1 MAYGLSAVKLEK
13 AIMNLELRLR
23 EEFRKDVSRQV
34 TKQIKPYVQQINALQ
49 SQVDRLSARSASK
62 SSSPPQPSVEPEHG
76 VSELLHVDLDTLLTE
91 GDGNMDESLSGNSDR
106 ALPCVSIDIVDLL
119 QKDPDHPGT
128 KPPSEM
134 QRQKTKVAIDPSLGL
149 TNDSLHPELVEEP
162 VAFLETAW
170 NLVLVLGHTNC
181 GRVDLVIA
189 CLLWLGSGLMQISF
203 FFILLSDDFLGE
215 PFGNQVEVAKA
226 WRESIAH
233 DFKHMD
239 LNDES
244 LVSRVCRADRTLILS
259 TSQMQMLDQINAFL
273 GLGKDEFQAPYFQPG
288 ILLCMMCILLW
299 CLYLLNE
306 FRLVIFSLEAVSQVP
321 RGPRTQWKRRGGF
334 QTISYGRFGVY
345 CFMRLARFFIAV
357 GLLYAGVQWLSGT
370 ISITELI
377 LNAVALSAVLQI
389 DEMVFAALMPKK
401 IQICIQ
407 DLEAIKVPY
416 SKARS
421 QTESIMLLVGITCLM
436 LWPWMYNVGPLSWDM
451 LEVKR
456 QYCGGTQNFVVAG
469 NQVQGVTVGLVTLDH
484 AQGLNQTSLT
494 RFAVSR
500 HIWQEPLGTSNY
512 IRFTQDRSSFVT
524 ARDMDMHQRNLHD
537 SLCMDFDNI
546 FLGNAT
552 HELQEFYRQY
562 FYSASYEAGIPEG
575 ASCAEMAHLCHSID
589 TKARLVRHVCPRT
602 CDCHLQHSNPLLKL
616 VGEGC
621 SKACFTEQEY
631 AMRFSPCEDMNLE
644 ESPHLREAWEGF
656 WDSYKPLM
664 EQRVGMNF
672 SSPSLSFVPDFLA
685 YVKQVGCPGLGVVP
699 TDPVTRS
706 PWCSGSQYYGPLANW
721 CPRTCGC
728 HTSETLPWWCPRSC
742 EGCKDTANF
751 PTHIRVSDCAQSLQT
766 GLCEAYPLESAVY
779 CAETCNLCSALHN
792 NGTID

>member
-1 MAYGLSAVKLEK
+1 ML
-13 AIMNLELRLR
+13 
-23 EEFRKDVSRQV
+23 D
-34 TKQIKPYVQQINALQ
+34 
-49 SQVDRLSARSASK
+49 
-62 SSSPPQPSVEPEHG
+62 PE
-76 VSELLHVDLDTLLTE
+76 
-91 GDGNMDESLSGNSDR
+91 
-106 ALPCVSIDIVDLL
+106 I
-119 QKDPDHPGT
+119 
-128 KPPSEM
+128 
-134 QRQKTKVAIDPSLGL
+134 
-149 TNDSLHPELVEEP
+149 VEEP

-181 GRVDLVIA
+181 GPADLIIA
-189 CLLWLGSGLMQISF
+189 CFLWLGSGLMQISF

-239 LNDES
+239 LGDES

-273 GLGKDEFQAPYFQPG
+273 GLGKEEFEAPYFQPG
-288 ILLCMMCILLW
+288 VLLCMMCILLW

-306 FRLVIFSLEAVSQVP
+306 FRLVLFSLEAVSQVP
-321 RGPRTQWKRRGGF
+321 RGPRTQWRRRGGF

-357 GLLYAGVQWLSGT
+357 GLLYAGVQWLAGT

-407 DLEAIKVPY
+407 DLEAIKVRY
-416 SKARS
+416 SKGRS
-421 QTESIMLLVGITCLM
+421 QTESVILVVAISLLM
-436 LWPWMYNVGPLSWDM
+436 LWPWTHNVGPLSWDM

-469 NQVQGVTVGLVTLDH
+469 NQIQGVTVGLVTSEY
-484 AQGLNQTSLT
+484 AQGVNQTSLT
-494 RFAVSR
+494 RFAVRR
-500 HIWQEPLGTSNY
+500 HIWEEPLGSSNY
-512 IRFTQDRSSFVT
+512 IRFTKDRSSFVT
-524 ARDMDMHQRNLHD
+524 ARDMDMHQRNTHD
-537 SLCMDFDNI
+537 SLCMDFDDI

-552 HELQEFYRQY
+552 HELQEFYRPY
-562 FYSASYEAGIPEG
+562 FYSASFEAGIPEG
-575 ASCAEMAHLCHSID
+575 ASCAEMAHLCHSLD
-589 TKARLVRHVCPRT
+589 SQARLVRHVCPRT
-602 CDCHLQHSNPLLKL
+602 CGCHLQHTNPLLKL

-631 AMRFSPCEDMNLE
+631 AMRFSACKDVDLE

-672 SSPSLSFVPDFLA
+672 SSPSLSFVPDFLT
-685 YVKQVGCPGLGVVP
+685 YVKKVGCPGLSVVAI
-699 TDPVTRS
+699 DPVTRS
-706 PWCSGSQYYGPLANW
+706 PWCSGSQLYYGPLANW
-721 CPRTCGC
+721 CPQTCGC
-728 HTSETLPWWCPRSC
+728 HTSETLPTWCPRSC

-751 PTHIRVSDCAQSLQT
+751 PTHIRVSDCAQSLQA